1 MVIRSMYGN
10 LNIFLYNKA
19 VEVWKDR
26 KELEGFSRRVS
37 FEEIEN
43 MELSFADYKVLF
55 IGIMAGV
62 SDQSYEEVEKNFNT
76 PS

>member
-1 MVIRSMYGN
+1 MD
-10 LNIFLYNKA
+10 KA
-19 VEVWKDR
+19 VK
-26 KELEGFSRRVS
+26 LALGQSA

>member
-1 MVIRSMYGN
+1 MDKVVKLALGQN
-10 LNIFLYNKA
+10 AFQ
-19 VEVWKDR
+19 
-26 KELEGFSRRVS
+26 
-37 FEEIEN
+37 EIES

>member
-1 MVIRSMYGN
+1 MQN
-10 LNIFLYNKA
+10 NKN
-19 VEVWKDR
+19 
-26 KELEGFSRRVS
+26 ELAAMDKVVKLALGQNAFQ
-37 FEEIEN
+37 EIES